1 VADDLDAE
9 CAGAWRDY
17 DSALAEHYTRYFER
31 HPELR
36 GEHRYSARD
45 LAAALPPDSSDLA
58 DLVAPGELHRHHLS
72 GKSSQTLAVGLLG
85 VSARLDPS
93 LAWLWDALAPL
104 PPASTPAP
112 RISFEQRLAR
122 DVLGE
127 QPRQTAIDA
136 LVDDPTAL
144 ICIETKWSE
153 QGLGYCSCGPDGGN
167 PIQAAARGASRGA
180 TPTGT
185 PQLSYSVCRRA
196 SRRGPVRS
204 AFPTR
209 RCANAA
215 AARALAKAGQL
226 AVFALIYDA
235 KNPYLA
241 GSGAWPGWPLVLA
254 QTVEANADP
263 QQFRFAAISWQELL
277 RLLQLDEETWAWAV
291 EKHGLRGQGG
301 GGASY

>member
-127 QPRQTAIDA
+127 QPRPDRHRR
-136 LVDDPTAL
+136 PRRR
-144 ICIETKWSE
+144 
-153 QGLGYCSCGPDGGN
+153 PDG
-167 PIQAAARGASRGA
+167 ADLHRDE
-180 TPTGT
+180 
-185 PQLSYSVCRRA
+185 V
-196 SRRGPVRS
+196 VR
-204 AFPTR
+204 
-209 RCANAA
+209 
-215 AARALAKAGQL
+215 ARAGLL
-226 AVFALIYDA
+226 
-235 KNPYLA
+235 
-241 GSGAWPGWPLVLA
+241 
-254 QTVEANADP
+254 
-263 QQFRFAAISWQELL
+263 LL
-277 RLLQLDEETWAWAV
+277 RA
-291 EKHGLRGQGG
+291 
-301 GGASY
+301 